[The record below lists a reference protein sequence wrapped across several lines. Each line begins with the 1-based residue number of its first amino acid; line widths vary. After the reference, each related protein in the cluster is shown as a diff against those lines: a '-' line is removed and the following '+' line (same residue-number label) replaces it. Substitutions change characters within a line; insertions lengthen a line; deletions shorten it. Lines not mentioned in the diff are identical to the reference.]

1 MTESISRNP
10 IKIKILGQNINKKL
24 DFLNENKEQIKYA
37 FLNPVLARKPKFSE
51 NFFRDLFIATEK
63 IIEQM
68 EEYGNK
74 KLKYLRIVNTVAT
87 ALYFACKKQ
96 DCLKSMRFIA
106 GIFDKSQ
113 TTISQYKKYYRGF
126 LKW

>member
-1 MTESISRNP
+1 MTESISR
-10 IKIKILGQNINKKL
+10 IEIEILEQNISKKL

-51 NFFRDLFIATEK
+51 NFFRDLFFITEK

-68 EEYGNK
+68 EENGNRK
-74 KLKYLRIVNTVAT
+74 CKYLRIVNTVAT

-96 DCLKSMRFIA
+96 ICLKSMRFIA

-113 TTISQYKKYYRGF
+113 VVISKYKKYYRGI
-126 LKW
+126 